1 LEAWVNLSEDE
12 INRIAERTSNL
23 VVKKLTSSFDF
34 SLPQAEVTAEK
45 VLQRMEGQSQINQIA
60 HELAGI
66 LSEEEKERLKK
77 LAQSRSGDTSSPESP
92 TAAGADGGMETAPKA
107 PSE

>member
-1 LEAWVNLSEDE
+1 MSLDE
-12 INRIAERTSNL
+12 EEIKQIAERTSSL
-23 VVKKLTSSFDF
+23 VVKKLTSSFGF

-45 VLQRMEGQSQINQIA
+45 VLQRMEAQSQVTQIA

-77 LAQSRSGDTSSPESP
+77 LAQDKDEGTTPTESP
-92 TAAGADGGMETAPKA
+92 GTEDGGMETAPEP
-107 PSE
+107 PS